1 MWKEEG
7 VTQEFRE
14 LFFQST
20 ISVSK
25 NISDNFFLE
34 RNTRLISP
42 YQCVINCF
50 ISPGSILTFPMQLLS
65 TLILPWSNKK
75 RTFSDVIVKKNTT
88 IRNLTGC
95 YSFKYLAKAELE
107 D

>member
-25 NISDNFFLE
+25 NVSDNFFLE

-50 ISPGSILTFPMQLLS
+50 ILPGIYFDLS
-65 TLILPWSNKK
+65 HAAPVYTNPALK
-75 RTFSDVIVKKNTT
+75 
-88 IRNLTGC
+88 
-95 YSFKYLAKAELE
+95 
-107 D
+107 

>member
-25 NISDNFFLE
+25 NISYNFFLE

-50 ISPGSILTFPMQLLS
+50 ISPGIYFDLS
-65 TLILPWSNKK
+65 HAAPVYTNPALK
-75 RTFSDVIVKKNTT
+75 
-88 IRNLTGC
+88 
-95 YSFKYLAKAELE
+95 
-107 D
+107 